1 MNIRKIKFALI
12 VAVMLVSASCSA
24 PKVDLSEATI
34 VYDPSDAA
42 LVAQMAETLADD
54 IERVSGIRPKVCT
67 METDGPVVVL
77 GTIGG
82 SSYLSHGDDLH
93 GKWEAFS
100 IRTTDGRVEVAGSD
114 PRGLAYGTFRISEAI
129 GVSPWYW
136 WADVPVTK
144 DRSPKYGENHVSDEP
159 SIKYRGVFI
168 NDEDWG
174 LKTWSGRNFEKEL
187 GNIGPKTYDK
197 VCELLLR
204 LKANMLA
211 PAMHTGTDAFYS
223 HPESQ
228 VMADKWGIM
237 ITTSH
242 CEPLL
247 VNNAE
252 PSEWDTAV
260 DGEWNFL
267 TNRDRIVEKFEAR
280 LGATAQYDNIYTTG
294 MRGLHDEAMK
304 GSDDPSVRAR
314 TLERVF
320 AEQRQILEKYKGMP
334 ADQIRQIFVPY
345 KETLDIYDSG
355 LVVPED
361 ITIVWT
367 DDNYGY
373 MKRLG
378 NEEERQRSGGN
389 GVYYHLSYL
398 GTPHDYLWVNTTA
411 PVLMYSELKKAY
423 DSGADRYWLL
433 NAGDIKPMELG
444 VQMFMDM
451 AWDFESFTFEAAKD
465 YQAEW
470 LSRIFGKRYDERF
483 QAVLDTYYRLAWDRK
498 PEYMGYEW
506 EWDTPWNNE
515 LHDTDYSFETGTAQE
530 RLAQYKMISDECE
543 AILNSLPE
551 DLATAFFEVLGYSV
565 KSSYQMNLKFLMA
578 QRNHETGSEEYAEA
592 SVAANDSIH
601 ALINEFNSIADGKWD
616 QMISDVP
623 PGFCAKYQMMPEL
636 VSEPTDRFRLPEEML
651 YPDFENKVDIF
662 AAQVDSPFRIIDG
675 IGTDWRVLQLG
686 DPMDDVQ
693 DPVMNSSDRLD
704 VEFAADALGKDVNE
718 ITLCIS
724 TVPVWPVYVGRSN
737 SFGVS
742 VDGCTPVRC
751 ENFIVEWSSP
761 WKKQVM
767 ENRKDYVIT
776 LPVDPSRKVHTL
788 SFHIGDPGQ
797 MIQKVTY
804 R

>member
-1 MNIRKIKFALI
+1 M
-12 VAVMLVSASCSA
+12 
-24 PKVDLSEATI
+24 
-34 VYDPSDAA
+34 YDPSDAA

-54 IERVSGIRPKVCT
+54 IERVSGVRPKVCT
-67 METDGPVVVL
+67 VETEGPVVVL
-77 GTIGG
+77 GTVGE
-82 SSYLSHGDDLH
+82 SSYLSHGDELD

-100 IRTTDGRVEVAGSD
+100 IRTIGDRIEVAGSD

-129 GVSPWYW
+129 GVNPWYW
-136 WADVPVTK
+136 WADVPVAK
-144 DRSPKYGENHVSDEP
+144 DKTPRYGEDYVSAEP
-159 SIKYRGVFI
+159 SIKYRGIFI

-174 LKTWSGRNFEKEL
+174 LKTWAERNFEKDL
-187 GNIGPKTYDK
+187 GDIGPKTYDK

-211 PAMHTGTDAFYS
+211 PAMHTCTGAFYS

-247 VNNAE
+247 INNAA
-252 PSEWDTAV
+252 PTEWNTEV

-267 TNRDRIVEKFEAR
+267 TNRDRIVEKFETR
-280 LGATAQYDNIYTTG
+280 LGETAQYDNIYTTG

-304 GSDDPSVRAR
+304 GSDDPAVRAR
-314 TLERVF
+314 TLEKVF
-320 AEQRQILEKYKGMP
+320 AEQRQILEKHKKLP

-361 ITIVWT
+361 ITLVWT

-373 MKRLG
+373 MKRVS
-378 NEEERQRSGGN
+378 NEQERQRCGGN

-433 NAGDIKPMELG
+433 NVGDIKPMELG

-451 AWDFESFTFEAAKD
+451 AWNFGDFTYEKART

-470 LSRIFGKRYDERF
+470 LSGVFGEKYANRF
-483 QAVLDTYYRLAWDRK
+483 QSILDTYYRLAWDRK
-498 PEYMGYEW
+498 PEYMGYER

-515 LHDTDYSFETGTAQE
+515 LHDTDYSFETGSAQE
-530 RLAQYKMISDECE
+530 RLAEYKKVSDECE
-543 AILNSLPE
+543 AILKSLPE

-565 KSSYQMNLKFLMA
+565 KSSYQMNIKFLMA
-578 QRNHETGSEEYAEA
+578 QRNHETGSEEFAKA
-592 SVAANDSIH
+592 SIAANDSIH
-601 ALINEFNSIADGKWD
+601 ALINEFNSIVGGKWD
-616 QMISDVP
+616 QMISEVP

-636 VSEPTDRFRLPEEML
+636 VSEPTDRFRLPENLL
-651 YPDFENKVDIF
+651 YPDFENKIDIF
-662 AAQVDSPFRIIDG
+662 DAPMSSPFRIIDG

-686 DPMDDVQ
+686 DPLDDVQ
-693 DPVMNSSDRLD
+693 DPVMKTSDRID
-704 VEFAADALGKDVNE
+704 IVFTADALEKGATE
-718 ITLCIS
+718 MTLSVS
-724 TVPVWPVYVGRSN
+724 TVPMWPVYEGRSN

-742 VDGCTPVRC
+742 LDGCEPVRC
-751 ENFIVEWSSP
+751 ENFIVEWSDS
-761 WKKQVM
+761 WKKQVT
-767 ENRKDYVIT
+767 ENRKDYVLT
-776 LPVDPSRKVHTL
+776 LPIDSSTNIHTL

>member
-1 MNIRKIKFALI
+1 MNIMKIKFALI
-12 VAVMLVSASCSA
+12 AAVMLVSASCSA
-24 PKVDLSEATI
+24 PKVDLSKAVI
-34 VYDPSDAA
+34 VYDPADAP
-42 LVAQMAETLADD
+42 LVAQMAMTLADD
-54 IERVSGIRPKVCT
+54 VERVSGVRPIVST
-67 METDGPVVVL
+67 VETEGPVVVL
-77 GTIGG
+77 GTVGG
-82 SSYLSHGDDLH
+82 SSYLSHGNGLD

-114 PRGLAYGTFRISEAI
+114 PRGLAYGAFRISEAI
-129 GVSPWYW
+129 GVNPWYW
-136 WADVPVTK
+136 WADVPVSK
-144 DRSPKYGENHVSDEP
+144 DRSPKYGENHVSSEP

-174 LKTWSGRNFEKEL
+174 LKTWSERNFEKEL

-237 ITTSH
+237 ITTSL

-314 TLERVF
+314 TLEKVF
-320 AEQRQILEKYKGMP
+320 AEQRQILEKHKKQP
-334 ADQIRQIFVPY
+334 AEQIRQIFVPY

-373 MKRLG
+373 MKRLC
-378 NEEERQRSGGN
+378 NDEERQRSGGN

-423 DSGADRYWLL
+423 DAGADRYWLL
-433 NAGDIKPMELG
+433 NVGDIKPMELG

-451 AWDFESFTFEAAKD
+451 AWDFEDFTYETANA

-470 LSRIFGKRYDERF
+470 LSRIFGKKYDERF

-578 QRNHETGSEEYAEA
+578 QRNHETGSEEFAKA
-592 SVAANDSIH
+592 SVAAHDSIH
-601 ALINEFNSIADGKWD
+601 VLINEFNSIVGGKWN
-616 QMISDVP
+616 QMISEVP

-636 VSEPTDRFRLPEEML
+636 VSEPTDRFATPEGML
-651 YPDFENKVDIF
+651 YPDFENKIDIF
-662 AAQVDSPFRIIDG
+662 GAQVPKPFRVIDG
-675 IGTDWRVLQLG
+675 IGTDWRVLLLG
-686 DPMDDVQ
+686 DPLDDIQ
-693 DPVMNSSDRLD
+693 DPVSGSSDRLD
-704 VEFAADALGKDVNE
+704 VEFAAGSLGKDATE

-724 TVPVWPVYVGRSN
+724 TVPMWPVFDGRSN

-742 VDGCTPVRC
+742 VDGCAPVRC
-751 ENFIVEWSSP
+751 ENFIVEWSEP

-776 LPVDPSRKVHTL
+776 LPIDPSRKVHTL

-797 MIQKVTY
+797 MVQKVTY